1 MAEQISTVTLP
12 SGETIQ
18 RTEPIIPA
26 RTSTKA
32 LVGGTFLAQVYVQLV
47 GLIPHEGVVM
57 ALTTPEMTALV
68 AVGLAA
74 LVARFTKSP
83 AAPSAL

>member
-1 MAEQISTVTLP
+1 MAEKVTITLP
-12 SGETIQ
+12 DGSTHE
-18 RTEPIIPA
+18 RTEPTIPA

-47 GLIPHEGVVM
+47 SLIPNDGVVM
-57 ALTTPEMTALV
+57 ALTTPEMTAMV

-74 LVARFTKSP
+74 LVARFTRSP
-83 AAPSAL
+83 AKPGAL